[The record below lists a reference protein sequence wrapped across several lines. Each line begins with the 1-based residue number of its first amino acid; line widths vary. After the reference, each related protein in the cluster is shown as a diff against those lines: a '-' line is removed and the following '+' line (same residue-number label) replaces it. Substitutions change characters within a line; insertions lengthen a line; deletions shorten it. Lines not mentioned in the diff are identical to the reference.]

1 MSSKSLILFKSTSCR
16 QMGQQQ
22 RKREESRACCTEA
35 QFAHKDI
42 HKICGQPEKHFS
54 IIDLAACVDM
64 KPSYRAQL
72 GVRRL

>member
-1 MSSKSLILFKSTSCR
+1 MFSKLLILFKSASCR
-16 QMGQQQ
+16 QKGQGE
-22 RKREESRACCTEA
+22 RKREESRAWGTGA

-54 IIDLAACVDM
+54 IIDLAANVDM

-72 GVRRL
+72 GVPWP